1 MTNTEFKVV
10 VILHGKEGGVIM
22 EVYTGASMM
31 LGILLYIKQ
40 GSVYMGASYLL
51 FIYIFWHFV
60 IYEIRMVLQL
70 LRVKWQ
76 L

>member
-31 LGILLYIKQ
+31 LGIVLYIKQ

-51 FIYIFWHFV
+51 FIYIF
-60 IYEIRMVLQL
+60 
-70 LRVKWQ
+70 
-76 L
+76 